1 MHHLQIGRLLFF
13 TATYIWQAT
22 LMKQSKAEKLDSNG
36 LELLEFSIPQRVLV
50 HNPASPQSLSGVTC
64 SIQPGYRSQL
74 HAIKK

>member
-1 MHHLQIGRLLFF
+1 
-13 TATYIWQAT
+13 
-22 LMKQSKAEKLDSNG
+22 MKQSKAEKLDSNG